1 MGHYCY
7 DTRHWVEDD
16 LDPSETIEDGAADW
30 RRDVPPAY
38 VCAQVTTPAP
48 VQAAIVLQALPP
60 LH

>member
-16 LDPSETIEDGAADW
+16 LDPSETIEDSAPDWAA
-30 RRDVPPAY
+30 DVPPAY
-38 VCAQVTTPAP
+38 ICAQAVPTRARAAVT
-48 VQAAIVLQALPP
+48 VQAPPP